1 VNKFF
6 TLAFFILLLYVPFV
20 SGQIET
26 TVYWD
31 SPRGQ
36 SSEKLLGMNIWK
48 GLDPAVAEDEYYQDG
63 IFYISPQLIRLHA
76 GETNQDS
83 KQHGRGWINT
93 AEKQW
98 NAEKVEKVLA
108 SFDPEYHKNMLI
120 NIVRWPSWMDTDQDD
135 KLDANQYDAYAKWC
149 ADLVKIVNI
158 DQNQGIPYWTPF
170 NEAEDNILDGAQGLA
185 MIYNKC
191 ATAMKKTDP
200 LIKVGGGEFKHGWNN
215 DLLDT
220 FIERT
225 KNNLDFFTYHHYI
238 TGDENITVDEIY
250 SSASSVAGLGTSIRS
265 KLDRYGLEKIP
276 LWISKYN
283 VFWSREFDQQ
293 RGFQRSSKGAVFN
306 ALVLKYLAERGKVDG
321 CTLWNDCD
329 FNYGVMDEDFEF
341 RPTAHL
347 LRLKNLYLIGT
358 PVKTSS
364 QNINLL
370 NIFAV
375 QATGHRSVLL
385 INLSDMPQTV
395 NLNFRG
401 WQSEEITY
409 DLYSITDQIFD
420 STRIYTDNNFGQNIY
435 IEAYSLLLLKFKTQ
449 TGIMT
454 KKAEEELPEFFEL
467 SPPFPNPFN
476 QTTIIQFSVNESQP
490 VKVLLYNA
498 RGQLIQEIYQGWAE
512 GMLKY
517 TASIDGSELAS
528 GQYQLYLLGV
538 DYSTSRSLTLI
549 K

>member
-158 DQNQGIPYWTPF
+158 DQSQGIPYWTPF
-170 NEAEDNILDGAQGLA
+170 NEAEDNVLDGAQGLA
-185 MIYNKC
+185 VIYNKC
-191 ATAMKKTDP
+191 AAAMKKADP
-200 LIKVGGGEFKHGWNN
+200 SIKVGGGEFKHGWNN

-250 SSASSVAGLGTSIRS
+250 SSASSVAGLGTSLRS

-293 RGFQRSSKGAVFN
+293 RGFQRSSKRAVFN

-329 FNYGVMDEDFEF
+329 FNYGVMDGDFEF

-401 WQSEEITY
+401 WQPEEITY
-409 DLYSITDQIFD
+409 DLHSITDQIYD

-435 IEAYSLLLLKFKTQ
+435 TEA
-449 TGIMT
+449 
-454 KKAEEELPEFFEL
+454 
-467 SPPFPNPFN
+467 
-476 QTTIIQFSVNESQP
+476 
-490 VKVLLYNA
+490 
-498 RGQLIQEIYQGWAE
+498 
-512 GMLKY
+512 
-517 TASIDGSELAS
+517 
-528 GQYQLYLLGV
+528 
-538 DYSTSRSLTLI
+538 
-549 K
+549 